1 MQKVEQLPDIDLYR
15 LGSSDPVGKVT
26 FTEEQMVSPEQIT
39 NDKIDPVARRHI
51 RDTFFANVFRKYMH
65 QRSFDFDPEMLD
77 NFRSLLV
84 THIERATAIQMTQ
97 ADLKASI
104 KETGIAIEADEKL
117 FELSASMLE
126 LKFIDESIDIFGLN
140 TYKDEIML
148 RELDTKFGSASTLA
162 SERRQHKRKAEDREN
177 WYHTTVASMHNMMRE
192 LLTVTREGA
201 GLPAPASPFIRKGR
215 KLAEAKQYKQTDLMD
230 ELQESRPI
238 TED

>member
-1 MQKVEQLPDIDLYR
+1 
-15 LGSSDPVGKVT
+15 
-26 FTEEQMVSPEQIT
+26 
-39 NDKIDPVARRHI
+39 
-51 RDTFFANVFRKYMH
+51 
-65 QRSFDFDPEMLD
+65 
-77 NFRSLLV
+77 
-84 THIERATAIQMTQ
+84 MTQ